1 MTTTRSMMGVTD
13 IPKSK
18 SEARPNSIQKES
30 TEKNGNVVFVYTTTE
45 NDIEYKEVPKII
57 GSIDELIS
65 KLKSQNVLE
74 GTFRIK
80 DNKIYII

>member
-18 SEARPNSIQKES
+18 SETRRISIQKED
-30 TEKNGNVVFVYTTTE
+30 TDKNGNVVFVYTTTE

-57 GSIDELIS
+57 NSVNDLIS
-65 KLKSQNVLE
+65 KLKSQNILE
-74 GTFRIK
+74 GTCRIK
-80 DNKIYII
+80 DNKIYIS